1 MNLLISTS
9 ILSIKNNIETNI
21 QKINQST
28 TDFIHL
34 DIMDGKFVPN
44 KTWNINEIKSLLNNT
59 TKPLDVHLMVSD
71 VINYIDDFSA
81 LKPEYITVHLE
92 ACEDVQV
99 VINYIHQKGLKA
111 GVSIKPTTDISTV
124 YPYLASVD
132 LVLVMSVEPGRGGQK
147 FLDTTYDRLM
157 LLNSYRD
164 NYNFLIEVDGGL
176 NDNIVSK
183 LSQVDIVVVG
193 SYITESDNYQLQI
206 DKLKGK

>member
-1 MNLLISTS
+1 
-9 ILSIKNNIETNI
+9 
-21 QKINQST
+21 
-28 TDFIHL
+28 
-34 DIMDGKFVPN
+34 
-44 KTWNINEIKSLLNNT
+44 
-59 TKPLDVHLMVSD
+59 MVSD
-71 VINYIDDFSA
+71 VINYIDDFST

-99 VINYIHQKGLKA
+99 VIDYIHQKGIKA
-111 GVSIKPTTDISTV
+111 GVSIKPTTDISTL

-147 FLDTTYDRLM
+147 FLDTTYDRLS

-176 NDNIVSK
+176 NDNIISK
-183 LSQVDIVVVG
+183 LSQVDIAVVG

>member
-147 FLDTTYDRLM
+147 FLDTTYDRLS

-176 NDNIVSK
+176 NDNIISK
-183 LSQVDIVVVG
+183 LSQVDIAVVG